1 MTLRRVSLERQAVV
15 EPQEQL
21 AIVVIDVVGRL
32 DLLSE
37 PIETVVRVR
46 RHIGYIEVFSLHLGH
61 GGTLYQYHKP
71 LYYALRVA
79 DMEEIVIAIF
89 KAGELA
95 FDFAET
101 VYEKF
106 FSDETDDDQQN
117 QSEIDEAQ

>member
-1 MTLRRVSLERQAVV
+1 MHLE
-15 EPQEQL
+15 
-21 AIVVIDVVGRL
+21 
-32 DLLSE
+32 DL
-37 PIETVVRVR
+37 ETVTEAVA
-46 RHIGYIEVFSLHLGH
+46 SLVSDSIGH

-101 VYEKF
+101 VYKKF

-117 QSEIDEAQ
+117 Q